1 MTVHKNTPMMKQYF
15 SIKEKYPDTILFY
28 RMGDFYEMFYKD
40 AEKAAPLLEIA
51 LTSRN
56 KNNDTPIPMCGI
68 PFRAADTYIAKLIK
82 KGCKVALCEQVED
95 PAIAKGL
102 VKRKVV
108 RVITSGM
115 ILNENL
121 LDKNSNNFLLCICIN
136 DSYAGLSF
144 LDISTGLFCTTQIH
158 TKNGIISNALID
170 EALKVDA
177 SEIILPFYFK
187 EDPLFNYIKKA
198 FSSKQITYLENSVF
212 NLSEAKSI
220 LTKKFKTRSLQGF
233 GCEDLTAGVV
243 AAGAIISYVEETQL
257 QTTDHI
263 LCLKK
268 YELNSYLLIDDKS
281 CRNLELLKNIQ
292 TGDKKGTLLNVL
304 DKTVTAMGS
313 RLIKTWIRYPLI
325 EKNEIEKRLSAV
337 SDAKKQKFLRQSIIA
352 NLKSVYDLERLGTR
366 ISMGHG
372 NAKDLIFL
380 KKSLFKLPDIF
391 KDLNKFSSI
400 LFKGENIKN
409 KEKIVN
415 DLTEL
420 ANLIHKAIRED
431 APHTLNEGGIINNG
445 FDKELD
451 ELLEIARHGRKWI
464 LKTGIKEKEKT
475 GLSSLKIKYNKIFGY
490 FIEVSKAQAK
500 SVPDNYIRKQTL
512 VNAERFITDEL
523 KQVEE
528 KVLNAYEK
536 RSALEYFLFCKIK
549 DQVTEKT
556 ESILKIADFLASI
569 DVLFCFAEIAD
580 ENNYLKP
587 EINIEKKI
595 SIING
600 RHPVVEQMITGERY
614 VPNTVNLDND
624 ENQVLIITGPNM
636 AGKST
641 ILRQVAII
649 SLMAQ
654 MGCFVPAEKASLC
667 IIDKIFTR
675 VGALDNLSQG
685 QSTFMVEMEE
695 TANILNN
702 AKENSLVIL
711 DEIGRG
717 TSTFDGMSIAWA
729 VAEFLHDIDKKG
741 VKTLFATHYHELT
754 RLEQIKPR
762 IKNFNIAVKE
772 FNDNIVF
779 LRKLVK
785 GGTNKSYGI
794 QVARLAGIPDKLI
807 IKAKKILSEIE
818 ENAGNSKNKK
828 LKTKIKKPLKS
839 KKLLGQQMELFKNS
853 NNDEIVNMLE
863 KIDILSITPIDA
875 LNFLHK
881 VKQKMMT
888 L

>member
-1 MTVHKNTPMMKQYF
+1 MTVQKNTPMMEQYF

-40 AEKAAPLLEIA
+40 AEKAAPLLDIA

-68 PFRAADTYIAKLIK
+68 PFRSADTYIAKLIK
-82 KGCKVALCEQVED
+82 KGCKVALCEQIED
-95 PAIAKGL
+95 PALAKGL

-121 LDKNSNNFLLCICIN
+121 LDKDSNNFLLCICIN
-136 DSYAGLSF
+136 NRYAGLSF
-144 LDISTGLFCTTQIH
+144 LDISTGLFCTTEIN
-158 TKNGIISNALID
+158 TENGRIPDALIN
-170 EALKVDA
+170 EALKLDA

-187 EDPLFNYIKKA
+187 KDPAFNYIKKV
-198 FSSKQITYLENSVF
+198 FSSKQITYLEDSVF
-212 NLSEAKSI
+212 NFSEAKLI

-233 GCEDLTAGVV
+233 GCEDLRAGVV

-313 RLIKTWIRYPLI
+313 RLIKTWIRHPLI
-325 EKNEIEKRLSAV
+325 KKNDIEKRLSAV
-337 SDAKKQKFLRQSIIA
+337 SDAKQQKFLRQSIIG

-391 KDLNKFSSI
+391 NDLNKFSSI
-400 LFKGENIKN
+400 LFKGGNIENKD
-409 KEKIVN
+409 KVLRE
-415 DLTEL
+415 LTEL
-420 ANLIHKAIRED
+420 ANLIHRAIRQD

-445 FDKELD
+445 FDEELD

-490 FIEVSKAQAK
+490 FIEVSKIQAK
-500 SVPDNYIRKQTL
+500 SVPNNYIKKQTL

-523 KQVEE
+523 KQVES
-528 KVLNAYEK
+528 KVLNAQEK
-536 RSALEYFLFCKIK
+536 RSALEYLLFCKIK
-549 DQVTEKT
+549 NQVTKKT

-569 DVLFCFAEIAD
+569 DVLFCFAKIAD

-587 EINIEKKI
+587 EINIKKEI

-600 RHPVVEQMITGERY
+600 RHPVIEQMITGERY

-641 ILRQVAII
+641 VLRQVAII

-729 VAEFLHDIDKKG
+729 VAEFLIIMNLQDLKK
-741 VKTLFATHYHELT
+741 
-754 RLEQIKPR
+754 
-762 IKNFNIAVKE
+762 
-772 FNDNIVF
+772 
-779 LRKLVK
+779 
-785 GGTNKSYGI
+785 
-794 QVARLAGIPDKLI
+794 
-807 IKAKKILSEIE
+807 
-818 ENAGNSKNKK
+818 
-828 LKTKIKKPLKS
+828 
-839 KKLLGQQMELFKNS
+839 
-853 NNDEIVNMLE
+853 
-863 KIDILSITPIDA
+863 
-875 LNFLHK
+875 
-881 VKQKMMT
+881 
-888 L
+888 